1 MQNGGHGR
9 FGRMKRF
16 EAVVVDFVAWMQ
28 AFRPKDFVVL
38 KIDVERAE
46 REIIEGL
53 LGNGTMRNVDILM
66 WECHL
71 LVLYG
76 VRWLRH
82 VQKQAVCR
90 LSTVSHMILHLL
102 CDLVLHRIQ

>member
-1 MQNGGHGR
+1 
-9 FGRMKRF
+9 MKRF
-16 EAVVVDFVAWMQ
+16 EAMVVDFVAWMQ

-71 LVLYG
+71 GPVWCEMAEACAKASG
-76 VRWLRH
+76 V
-82 VQKQAVCR
+82 QAVYR
-90 LSTVSHMILHLL
+90 EPYDFAPTV
-102 CDLVLHRIQ
+102 